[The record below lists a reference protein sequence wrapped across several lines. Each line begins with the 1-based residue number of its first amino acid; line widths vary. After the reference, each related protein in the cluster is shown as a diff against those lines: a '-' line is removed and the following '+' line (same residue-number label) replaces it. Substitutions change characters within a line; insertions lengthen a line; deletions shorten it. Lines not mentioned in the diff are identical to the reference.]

1 MGMSMK
7 AAEELRFAHA
17 YPMSDALALRYQV
30 YCEEFGYLAAG
41 DYPDGL
47 ESDEDDAS
55 SAHFHFSSP
64 LTADE
69 ANPHPHGHVMS
80 RGPLAGY
87 VRLVQPDAS
96 GFLPVQRKCSLTLEQ
111 HALPDPSATAEVS
124 RLIIAPQFRRARR
137 SRFVDGQSADAQ
149 RHDGRERHL
158 PTDILLHL
166 FRQMHDYSRLHGIRY
181 WFAAMERP
189 LARSLAQMG
198 FAFKPAGPEGEFFG
212 RVTPYLADLHD
223 LQHRVEATQPR
234 LADWLLSP
242 ARTEAESCADASPA
256 FDRLNWAHRPPP
268 QQLWRAHC

>member
-30 YCEEFGYLAAG
+30 YCEEFGYLSAG
-41 DYPDGL
+41 DYPNGL

-55 SAHFHFSSP
+55 SAHFHFSPP
-64 LTADE
+64 LTTDE
-69 ANPHPHGHVMS
+69 ANARPHGHGVA

-87 VRLVQPDAS
+87 VRLVKPDAS
-96 GFLPVQRKCSLTLEQ
+96 GLLPVQRRCSLTLGLD
-111 HALPDPSATAEVS
+111 ALPDPSATAEVS

-137 SRFVDGQSADAQ
+137 SRFADGQPAQ
-149 RHDGRERHL
+149 AHHHDGRERHL
-158 PTDILLHL
+158 PTDILLQL
-166 FRQMHDYSRLHGIRY
+166 FRQMHEYSRLHGIRY

-198 FAFKPAGPEGEFFG
+198 FPFKPAGPEGEFFG

-223 LQHRVEATQPR
+223 LQHRVAASQPR
-234 LADWLLSP
+234 LADWFLTP
-242 ARTEAESCADASPA
+242 PRTELDSCADATPA
-256 FDRLNWAHRPPP
+256 FERLNRAHRPPP
-268 QQLWRAHC
+268 PQLWRAHC